1 MSAFD
6 LKGQVVNVGDQVSV
20 LGYITAVGSGSN
32 PSVTIQPPLS
42 ASTFTVTAQNLYTVE
57 GTAPGPINGNAATV
71 GNDCTVRGVVTAIS
85 GSGNTAILTITLT
98 ASGIALSVPAG
109 ACYSNGA

>member
-1 MSAFD
+1 VSAFD

-57 GTAPGPINGNAATV
+57 GTA
-71 GNDCTVRGVVTAIS
+71 RGVVTAIS